1 MEITLKIYIR
11 FTLSELRCELSSFSD
26 IISDSGQG
34 RILFLKIAII
44 FEMKKKKESKRKHW
58 IPELFHKK
66 EEKRPF
72 NNLKIK
78 LSDRKSFS
86 VKV

>member
-1 MEITLKIYIR
+1 MEITLKICVR
-11 FTLSELRCELSSFSD
+11 FTLNELRCELSSFFD

-34 RILFLKIAII
+34 GILFLKIAVI
-44 FEMKKKKESKRKHW
+44 FEMKKKNESKRKHW
-58 IPELFHKK
+58 IPEVFHKK

-72 NNLKIK
+72 NNLTIK
-78 LSDRKSFS
+78 LSDRESFS